1 MYIQT
6 LNKTSPIDDETLKNK
21 KFDDFTEF
29 KRKQYKEKKKD
40 DS

>member
-6 LNKTSPIDDETLKNK
+6 LNKTSPPDIENLKNK

-29 KRKQYKEKKKD
+29 KRRQYK
-40 DS
+40 